1 MITRDLPGI
10 GSFLE
15 LDIEVVCLIAGARP
29 ARNENEN
36 PTEIGPPT
44 YSESTFQTIQARSGT
59 GPIITVR
66 LVSSLSLETVYAS
79 SLTRLLL
86 AQGP

>member
-1 MITRDLPGI
+1 MITHDLPGI
-10 GSFLE
+10 GSFPE
-15 LDIEVVCLIAGARP
+15 LDVEVVCLIAGALP
-29 ARNENEN
+29 ARNGNEN

-66 LVSSLSLETVYAS
+66 LVSSRSLETVYAS
-79 SLTRLLL
+79 SLTLLLL